1 MGGYFPV
8 LGPTPKGEDHEG
20 TLIDYYRYRFDAQH
34 RRIRPIAKRAAEKQS
49 THRGPKS
56 DQFKFVGASG
66 VLVDIFAEFDA
77 LHAEPVDAFRNRLY
91 DDQPVG
97 QQRGA
102 GPLAGSIRPTVE
114 FPCAGQYGSAG
125 KYQSDP
131 VIAHRHQQRRHSAV
145 YQYSGSAL
153 EQPDQYGSSAVD
165 QPNQYSGS
173 AVD

>member
-20 TLIDYYRYRFDAQH
+20 TLIDYYRYRPDARH
-34 RRIRPIAKRAAEKQS
+34 RRFRAIAKRATEKQS
-49 THRGPKS
+49 TPRGPKS

-77 LHAEPVDAFRNRLY
+77 LHAEPV
-91 DDQPVG
+91 G

-114 FPCAGQYGSAG
+114 SPTQAPS
-125 KYQSDP
+125 K
-131 VIAHRHQQRRHSAV
+131 
-145 YQYSGSAL
+145 
-153 EQPDQYGSSAVD
+153 
-165 QPNQYSGS
+165 
-173 AVD
+173 

>member
-20 TLIDYYRYRFDAQH
+20 TLIDYYRYRPDARH
-34 RRIRPIAKRAAEKQS
+34 RRFRAIAKRATEKQS
-49 THRGPKS
+49 TPRGPKS

-66 VLVDIFAEFDA
+66 VLADIFAEFDA

-114 FPCAGQYGSAG
+114 FPYAGAVQYGSAG
-125 KYQSDP
+125 KY
-131 VIAHRHQQRRHSAV
+131 
-145 YQYSGSAL
+145 
-153 EQPDQYGSSAVD
+153 
-165 QPNQYSGS
+165 
-173 AVD
+173 